1 MASTT
6 APAFRK
12 SVPGYAR
19 RHVLYPFAWRTQVL
33 VVPGLNDSGPSHWQT
48 CWQQAHVGM
57 TRVGQEDWS
66 RPDLDTWAERVAIAA
81 QEQPA
86 PPFVV
91 AHSFGCLATVHAVAR
106 HGARLSGALLV
117 APADPAR
124 FGIDIAAVGH
134 FLPFPSTL
142 VASTNDPWLKLTKA
156 GALAVKWGSRLL
168 TLEGAG
174 HINVDSG
181 HGRWPEGLHVLRD
194 LAERAAS
201 TGSTRAPRRG
211 VATARR
217 RANPSSRAAA
227 MA

>member
-1 MASTT
+1 MARTT

-57 TRVGQEDWS
+57 MRVQQEDWA
-66 RPDLDTWAERVAIAA
+66 RPDLDAWAERVAIAA

-86 PPFVV
+86 PPLVV
-91 AHSFGCLATVHAVAR
+91 AHSFGCLATVRAVAR
-106 HGARLSGALLV
+106 HGARLSGALLA

-124 FGIDIAAVGH
+124 FGIDLAEVDH
-134 FLPFPSTL
+134 CLPFPSTL

-168 TLEGAG
+168 TLESAG

-201 TGSTRAPRRG
+201 TGSTRAPRG
-211 VATARR
+211 VGMTRR
-217 RANPSSRAAA
+217 PSRPSSSASA